1 MSIGLGYYV
10 VAPEEARLYGTIVA
24 ENDHG
29 VRSPLLVILVND
41 IDCKDHPPTHRT
53 IAPQN
58 DTGKKN
64 HNDRNDRVAYGRER
78 HIVIWKTCTGLPM
91 RKACIFSSTE

>member
-41 IDCKDHPPTHRT
+41 IDCKDHPPPH
-53 IAPQN
+53 
-58 DTGKKN
+58 
-64 HNDRNDRVAYGRER
+64 
-78 HIVIWKTCTGLPM
+78 
-91 RKACIFSSTE
+91 TEP